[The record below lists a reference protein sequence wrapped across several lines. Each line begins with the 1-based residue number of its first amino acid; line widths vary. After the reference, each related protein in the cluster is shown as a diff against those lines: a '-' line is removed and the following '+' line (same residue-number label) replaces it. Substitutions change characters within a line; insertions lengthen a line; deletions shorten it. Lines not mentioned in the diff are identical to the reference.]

1 VRRAVLLAACLGLA
15 LTGCSSADDSVPG
28 PGPAKVSVD
37 DPDLA
42 AVKERIGMADCAPGP
57 GGGALPAVTLPCL
70 GGGRSVDL
78 SSLRGPMV
86 ISFWAAWCEE
96 CRVEMPVLQD
106 FHDRYAEEVPLLGID
121 WVDQYPGSALELA
134 GETGAT
140 YPSLA
145 DPGGDLQETSEFA
158 KVSGLPYLVLLDED
172 GEIAHA
178 EFGVV
183 ESVDELVGLVD
194 DHLGVAL

>member
-1 VRRAVLLAACLGLA
+1 MVLA
-15 LTGCSSADDSVPG
+15 GCSRADEAVPG

-42 AVKERIGMADCAPGP
+42 AVKERIGMADCVAGP
-57 GGGALPAVTLPCL
+57 GDGGLPAVTLPCL

-86 ISFWAAWCEE
+86 ISFWASWCEA
-96 CRVEMPVLQD
+96 CRTEMPALQD
-106 FHDRYAEEVPLLGID
+106 FHREYADRVPVLGID

-134 GETGAT
+134 GESGAT

-158 KVSGLPYLVLLDED
+158 KVRALPYLVLLDERGD
-172 GEIAHA
+172 IAYA

-183 ESVDELVGLVD
+183 ESSEELAALVE
-194 DHLGVAL
+194 DHLEVTL